1 VRRPAQDVVGVVTQW
16 PPAERGDHVVLAMTV
31 VDGDV
36 VGIVPMA
43 VDLDEDAQV
52 GPREIEDGHDAAA
65 DLDRHLPLRR
75 RDIDAAKELDE
86 LGLADGTG
94 RPGAGWAQ
102 REDAVDAALSPAS
115 IGLGKLVQADQSL
128 AQRRLE
134 GPLEADVIEDDGKV
148 DDGG

>member
-1 VRRPAQDVVGVVTQW
+1 
-16 PPAERGDHVVLAMTV
+16 MTV

-43 VDLDEDAQV
+43 VDLDEDAQL
-52 GPREIEDGHDAAA
+52 GPREIEDGHDATA
-65 DLDRHLPLRR
+65 DLDRHLPFRR

-102 REDAVDAALSPAS
+102 REDTIEAALSPAGV
-115 IGLGKLVQADQSL
+115 GLGQLVQADESL
-128 AQRRLE
+128 TQRRLE
-134 GPLEADVIEDDGKV
+134 HPFEADVVEDAGEV
-148 DDGG
+148 DDGGQGVGMS